1 MDAMFLLFLIS
12 GILMVA
18 LAIPMALGWIKPNPW
33 YGVRVRS
40 TLDDPRLWYAANR
53 VAGRWLTLAGVV
65 FLIAAVGLRWIPGI
79 TVDMYAIACL
89 VVSVP
94 LMMVATSKALKEARR
109 FEISNK
115 K

>member
-18 LAIPMALGWIKPNPW
+18 LAVPLAMGWVRPNLW
-33 YGVRVRS
+33 YGVRVGK
-40 TLDDPRLWYAANR
+40 TMEDPQLWYAANR

-65 FLIAAVGLRWIPGI
+65 FLIAAIGLRWIPGI
-79 TVDMYAIACL
+79 SVDVYAIACL

-94 LMMVATSKALKEARR
+94 LMMVATSRALKEARR
-109 FEISNK
+109 FEISHK
-115 K
+115 R